1 MNKYVENP
9 SAWTAPVIPEKIPQG
24 DMPGDKIEIGEDHI
38 NKANLIFRE
47 LLGQIRELKKEDAD
61 RKIVLTVCGG
71 SGVGK
76 SETAS
81 LLSFY
86 FNQIGMKAYTLS
98 GDNYPH
104 RIPKYNDA
112 ERLHVFR
119 ESAIR
124 GMVKDG
130 TFTKERFDI
139 IHERQIAGMDA
150 DPKLKESYDWYESY
164 LENGKTG
171 LRGYLGTLNE
181 IDFKEVEGIVES
193 FKNKAEKIWLK
204 RMGREDT

>member
-1 MNKYVENP
+1 MDC
-9 SAWTAPVIPEKIPQG
+9 TG
-24 DMPGDKIEIGEDHI
+24 DPGEDPTGRHARRQDRDGEDHI

-112 ERLHVFR
+112 RT
-119 ESAIR
+119 SSCI
-124 GMVKDG
+124 
-130 TFTKERFDI
+130 
-139 IHERQIAGMDA
+139 
-150 DPKLKESYDWYESY
+150 S
-164 LENGKTG
+164 
-171 LRGYLGTLNE
+171 
-181 IDFKEVEGIVES
+181 
-193 FKNKAEKIWLK
+193 
-204 RMGREDT
+204 

>member
-81 LLSFY
+81 PVS
-86 FNQIGMKAYTLS
+86 YTHL
-98 GDNYPH
+98 
-104 RIPKYNDA
+104 
-112 ERLHVFR
+112 
-119 ESAIR
+119 
-124 GMVKDG
+124 
-130 TFTKERFDI
+130 
-139 IHERQIAGMDA
+139 
-150 DPKLKESYDWYESY
+150 
-164 LENGKTG
+164 
-171 LRGYLGTLNE
+171 TLPTN
-181 IDFKEVEGIVES
+181 
-193 FKNKAEKIWLK
+193 
-204 RMGREDT
+204 

>member
-1 MNKYVENP
+1 MIQQLPEGSGQEEANMNKYVENP

-130 TFTKERFDI
+130 TLFINGDNDKVALYNV
-139 IHERQIAGMDA
+139 AGI
-150 DPKLKESYDWYESY
+150 KLYEGNANNINLNNFGKGLLILKVY
-164 LENGKTG
+164 GKNGNTETYK
-171 LRGYLGTLNE
+171 
-181 IDFKEVEGIVES
+181 FM
-193 FKNKAEKIWLK
+193 F
-204 RMGREDT
+204 

>member
-124 GMVKDG
+124 GMVKDLSL
-130 TFTKERFDI
+130 
-139 IHERQIAGMDA
+139 IHI
-150 DPKLKESYDWYESY
+150 
-164 LENGKTG
+164 
-171 LRGYLGTLNE
+171 
-181 IDFKEVEGIVES
+181 
-193 FKNKAEKIWLK
+193 
-204 RMGREDT
+204 